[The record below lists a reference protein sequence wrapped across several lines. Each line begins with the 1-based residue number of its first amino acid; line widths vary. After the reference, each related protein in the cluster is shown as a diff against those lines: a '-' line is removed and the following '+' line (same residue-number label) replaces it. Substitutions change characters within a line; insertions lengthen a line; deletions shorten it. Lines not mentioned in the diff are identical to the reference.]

1 MSNNDFG
8 GKLRQARER
17 RGISLRQIATSTKI
31 GMAALEALERN
42 DISRLPGGI
51 FSRGFVRSYAIE
63 VGLDPEETVRE
74 FLERFNAEPP
84 PSAEVYVPVPEEDS
98 SFENQ
103 QRIAGVML
111 KLVVVSLLLVG
122 IILYFT
128 LRTRGTAT
136 ANELAQPDPPA
147 AAVLPPPSAVV
158 TAPEAVDAPQQVDAR
173 AAPFTLELHPTED
186 CWITLVVD
194 GTEIMSRIMSGGER
208 ASHKVRASAVVD
220 VGNAAAF
227 AYSING
233 RPGRALGG
241 AGQVRTA
248 RFTPETLADYI
259 R

>member
-31 GMAALEALERN
+31 GVAALEALERN

-74 FLERFNAEPP
+74 FVERFNAEPP
-84 PSAEVYVPVPEEDS
+84 PSAEVFTPDPGEERA
-98 SFENQ
+98 FENQ
-103 QRIAGVML
+103 QRMAAVML
-111 KLVVVSLLLVG
+111 KLVVVSLVLVG

-128 LRTRGTAT
+128 LKSRGTAAAT
-136 ANELAQPDPPA
+136 ELAQPDAPA
-147 AAVLPPPSAVV
+147 AAVEPPPAIAA
-158 TAPEAVDAPQQVDAR
+158 APEAVDVPPQVETR
-173 AAPFTLELHPTED
+173 AATFTLDLHPTED
-186 CWITLVVD
+186 CWIKLVVD

-208 ASHKVRASAVVD
+208 ATHTVRASAVVD

-233 RPGRALGG
+233 RPGRALGE

-248 RFTPETLADYI
+248 RFTPDTLADYI

>member
-31 GMAALEALERN
+31 GVAALEALERN

-74 FLERFNAEPP
+74 FIERFNVEPP
-84 PSAEVYVPVPEEDS
+84 PSAAVYAPVPEEDT
-98 SFENQ
+98 SFESQ
-103 QRIAGVML
+103 QRMAGVIL
-111 KLVVVSLLLVG
+111 KLVVVSLVLVA

-128 LRTRGTAT
+128 LRNRGTAT
-136 ANELAQPDPPA
+136 ATELVRTDPPA
-147 AAVLPPPSAVV
+147 
-158 TAPEAVDAPQQVDAR
+158 D
-173 AAPFTLELHPTED
+173 AAPALTAAPAAPVPQTDPGTPGKTASFTLELHPVSD
-186 CWITLVVD
+186 CWIKLIVD
-194 GTEIMSRIMSGGER
+194 GAEIMSRIMPAGER
-208 ASHKVRASAVVD
+208 ATHTVRASAVLE
-220 VGNAAAF
+220 VGNAAVF

-233 RPGRALGG
+233 RPGRVLGET
-241 AGQVRTA
+241 GQVKKA
-248 RFTPETLADYI
+248 RITPATLADYI